1 MIFGDFF
8 SKDYWRTSWISEYF
22 GFYTPPVI
30 EEEPIKFEKILSQF
44 KIDAAIL
51 LEKMQ
56 HIAFSNYNCEIRS
69 YLIEFLF
76 KNKVSLDFLEWR
88 RSFVDIDWANFEINF
103 LNFKASKD
111 LFINFFLLFLGILKN
126 YKKYFYNFIY
136 MIFYL
141 FLISFLFLFYFFYIV
156 WKKIDPFWRSLKKK
170 LNHRFL
176 TLERVYFFP
185 FEKRVRNFFQNLK
198 QIWIFF

>member
-1 MIFGDFF
+1 
-8 SKDYWRTSWISEYF
+8 
-22 GFYTPPVI
+22 
-30 EEEPIKFEKILSQF
+30 
-44 KIDAAIL
+44 
-51 LEKMQ
+51 MQ
-56 HIAFSNYNCEIRS
+56 HTAFSNYNCEIRS

-136 MIFYL
+136 MIFY
-141 FLISFLFLFYFFYIV
+141 FFFISFLLY
-156 WKKIDPFWRSLKKK
+156 
-170 LNHRFL
+170 
-176 TLERVYFFP
+176 ER
-185 FEKRVRNFFQNLK
+185 K
-198 QIWIFF
+198 